1 MSPGTGPTPPY
12 VRFLG
17 RLIRPFPNFDFFFI
31 KPVRRKAV
39 EWLRLKAGDRV
50 LDAGCGPGGSF
61 PYLVQAVGA
70 SGSVVGIE
78 ISSGI
83 CVNARSRI
91 AANGWS
97 NVEVIESSAQ
107 EVRLDGRFDGLLMFA
122 APDVYASAEALD
134 NILAH
139 LRENARIV
147 LFGAKV
153 PRTRWGR
160 IMSPFLRAFVARL
173 SPATPTPDEEP
184 WHMIAKRIERI
195 DIEEYFFGWMFLA
208 SGDVSA
214 KR

>member
-1 MSPGTGPTPPY
+1 MSQGTGSTPPY

-50 LDAGCGPGGSF
+50 LDAGCGP
-61 PYLVQAVGA
+61 VGA

-78 ISSGI
+78 ISAEI
-83 CVNARSRI
+83 CINARKRI
-91 AANGWS
+91 AANDWS

-107 EVRLDGRFDGLLMFA
+107 EVRLDGRFEGLLMFA

-134 NILAH
+134 NILRH
-139 LRENARIV
+139 LSENARIV

-153 PRTRWGR
+153 PRSRWGR
-160 IMSPFLRAFVARL
+160 SLSPFLRTLVAAL
-173 SPATPTPDEEP
+173 SPTTPTPDEEP
-184 WHMIAKRIERI
+184 WQLIAERIERLHV
-195 DIEEYFFGWMFLA
+195 EEYFFGWMFLA
-208 SGDVSA
+208 SGDV
-214 KR
+214 RTQR